1 MKLLLTLHITAGSL
15 AIIAGFIAIF
25 AVKGARLHRQSG
37 KIFVYSM
44 LGLGI
49 TGAIIAAIK
58 SQPANVVGG
67 SLAVYMVG
75 TGVLTLRRR
84 DQNLFWVELGAL
96 ILAVGI
102 TYFSLTTGL
111 RGLHSASGRINGLQ
125 PYPLFVF
132 AGVTLLAALGD
143 VRMLIVRGLVG
154 RQRLI
159 RHLWRMCFSLFI
171 ASGSFFLG
179 QAKVIPKPIRF
190 FPVLFVL
197 AFLPLVLLLYWMVRV
212 LFTRWYRRSA
222 QPFIEAPDPPAMAAG
237 LNEQRWWQPAGAE
250 LK

>member
-1 MKLLLTLHITAGSL
+1 MKFLLALHITAGSL

-25 AVKGARLHRQSG
+25 ALKGGRLHRQSG

-49 TGAIIAAIK
+49 TGAVIAAIK

-84 DQNLFWVELGAL
+84 EQNFLWVDAAGMALALG
-96 ILAVGI
+96 IG
-102 TYFSLTTGL
+102 YFSLTIGL
-111 RGLHSASGRINGLQ
+111 RVLHSASGTIDGV
-125 PYPLFVF
+125 PPAPLFVF
-132 AGVTLLAALGD
+132 AGVTLLATLGD
-143 VRMLIVRGLVG
+143 LRMILMRGLQG

-171 ASGSFFLG
+171 ASGSFFIG
-179 QAKVIPKPIRF
+179 QAQVIPKPIRIL
-190 FPVLFVL
+190 PLL
-197 AFLPLVLLLYWMVRV
+197 AIPAFLPLLLLIYWVVRV
-212 LFTRWYRRSA
+212 AFTEWNRRRADSFKPAVVGRSA
-222 QPFIEAPDPPAMAAG
+222 S
-237 LNEQRWWQPAGAE
+237 
-250 LK
+250 

>member
-1 MKLLLTLHITAGSL
+1 MMFLFALHITAGSL
-15 AIIAGFIAIF
+15 AIIAGFTAIF

-49 TGAIIAAIK
+49 TGAVIAAIR

-84 DQNLFWVELGAL
+84 EQNRLWIDAAAMALALG
-96 ILAVGI
+96 IG
-102 TYFSLTTGL
+102 YFSLTIGL
-111 RGLHSASGRINGLQ
+111 RVLHSASGRIDGV
-125 PYPLFVF
+125 PPAPLFVF

-143 VRMLIVRGLVG
+143 LRMMLVRGLQG
-154 RQRLI
+154 RQRLV

-179 QAKVIPKPIRF
+179 QAKVIPKPIRI
-190 FPVLFVL
+190 FPVLITL
-197 AFLPLVLLLYWMVRV
+197 AFLPLLLLIYWFVRV
-212 LFTRWYRRSA
+212 SFTKWYRRRGVA
-222 QPFIEAPDPPAMAAG
+222 FVQPTPVG
-237 LNEQRWWQPAGAE
+237 GSVV
-250 LK
+250 